1 MPAVVIRQRK
11 TLRRKEGTFLYFEDN
26 AGVIVNNKVRI
37 ITWLSLCPNVL
48 LLLKLYFLMQC
59 QMGRKLNV
67 TNWSCSSIP
76 DAIDGLARTIFKT
89 WLNFSH
95 CILVCTNRSSVFVF
109 RVKWKAQPSQVQFLK
124 NALIYGPELH
134 LTPAAS
140 RDFLLR
146 NYC

>member
-11 TLRRKEGTFLYFEDN
+11 TLRRKDGTFLYFEDN

-37 ITWLSLCPNVL
+37 ITYWSFCPNVL

-67 TNWSCSSIP
+67 TNWNCPSIP
-76 DAIDGLARTIFKT
+76 DAIDGLARTIIKT

-95 CILVCTNRSSVFVF
+95 GMLFWTNQSCMFVF

-134 LTPAAS
+134 LTPAAL